1 MATARAAEPVIDAN
15 SSVWEPCSIWTDFVG
30 SRERALVEDAFWHE
44 RGARGSELT
53 VVNGRAVRSLNRS
66 ALNRF
71 ACWRPGDTPE
81 SIGARDP
88 RAPGEDNPGAWD
100 AAARLRDLDAL
111 GIARQIVYPTLF
123 AEHLPVVE
131 SPRAAVVLARAYNDW
146 VGALAAAG
154 AGRLVPAAVLPLQSI
169 PGALAEIERVAR
181 AGFRAA
187 MLRPSFVQGRFLN
200 HSEYAPVW
208 AALAE
213 TGLVACVY
221 PSAGSTNP
229 EFTSAGPFVERV
241 AQHLGIGH
249 DVAASVGP
257 LQDCMT
263 TVLTLAYYGHLEQ
276 YPALKLCMAGA
287 GASWLPLAVEKAETY
302 LWLFPAG
309 PIPVSL
315 EPEELW
321 LAAGR
326 GVAFDAWEESIG
338 HLSDLF
344 AEVAL
349 FGSRYP
355 RHDAASP
362 AEARAMLERTGVPA
376 ERAQHFMAGNAARLF
391 ALPN

>member
-1 MATARAAEPVIDAN
+1 MATLDAN
-15 SSVWEPCSIWTDFVG
+15 SSVWEPTSIWTEG
-30 SRERALVEDAFWHE
+30 LSSSERTLAEQAFWHE

-66 ALNRF
+66 PLNRY
-71 ACWRPGDTPE
+71 ACWRPGDSPE

-88 RAPGEDNPGAWD
+88 AAPGEDNPGAWD

-111 GIARQIVYPTLF
+111 GIAKQIVYPALF

-131 SPRAAVVLARAYNDW
+131 SPRAAVALARAYNDW
-146 VGALAAAG
+146 AASLAAAG
-154 AGRLVPAAVLPLQSI
+154 EGRLLPVAVLPLQSI
-169 PGALAEIERVAR
+169 PGALAEIERAAR
-181 AGFRAA
+181 AGFRGA
-187 MLRPSFVQGRFLN
+187 MLRPSYVQGRFLN

-213 TGLVACVY
+213 TGLVACIY

-241 AQHLGIGH
+241 ARHLGIGH
-249 DVAASVGP
+249 DVAGAIGP
-257 LQDCMT
+257 VQDAMT
-263 TVLTLAYYGHLEQ
+263 FVLALAYYGHLEDH
-276 YPALKLCMAGA
+276 PELKLCIAGA
-287 GASWLPLAVEKAETY
+287 GASWFTLAVEKAETY

-321 LAAGR
+321 FRAGR
-326 GVAFDAWEESIG
+326 AVCFDAWEESIG
-338 HLSDLF
+338 VLADEY
-344 AEVAL
+344 ADVGV

-355 RHDAASP
+355 RHDTATP
-362 AEARAMLERTGVPA
+362 AEAVAMLERNGAKP
-376 ERAQHFMAGNAARLF
+376 ERIAQLMGGNAARLF
-391 ALPN
+391 GLEM